1 MLHLY
6 LGTLWPGRATLAG
19 REWAGRRDSASL
31 CKRLISSVDT
41 HLEPQNSLLFVGT
54 NRAGS
59 ETPGQRT
66 SQGFET
72 RVC

>member
-1 MLHLY
+1 MGSCFSRWGAIPVNECGSMSDNGFRQL
-6 LGTLWPGRATLAG
+6 TA
-19 REWAGRRDSASL
+19 
-31 CKRLISSVDT
+31 

-59 ETPGQRT
+59 ETPGQGT